1 MLKVIIADDEERI
14 CQLIQALIDWDSYSM
29 EIAGIAHNGIEAC
42 ELVEKME
49 PDILITDI
57 RMPGCSGLELIER
70 VKQRAEN
77 MEIIVISGY
86 AHFEYAQ
93 QAIRFG
99 VGDYLLKPINK
110 AELTAT
116 LVKLKERISEKKE
129 QEQDKRQQQR
139 QAEQNARRLRETL
152 VAVLENEEVSGPS
165 IEELAGK
172 YSLQVVPGLF
182 QAICLK
188 MDYDRNAL
196 SASSV
201 AAVMEKVKEVLERG
215 LKDRCADMVLKVENS
230 VCTGFLN
237 YEKKQQDGI
246 RRTLK
251 SCLNQMESQK
261 VLFGTGVFSMSA
273 GKACQD
279 PAELGQSMK
288 DALNLVQ
295 DRIVKGTGRLLE
307 RPGEPSAL
315 KDSNIMEKYIRE
327 ITQAIELM
335 SAERADGAVD
345 ILAQEIHGI
354 KDVRGYEIFELVY
367 SAADILAAR
376 LQIEDSARKREE
388 FHQECDQC
396 SSVDELL
403 TCLKEFQKKYI
414 ADMTKRRENDAIRPI
429 RNAKQYIQA
438 HYSEPITQEEV
449 SSEVGLSAAYFSVLF
464 KKTEGEGFAKYLIKV
479 RMEQAKVL
487 LRETNISVG
496 EICRKV
502 GYNDLKHFTHTFEK
516 FSGVKPAIYRKLYG

>member
-1 MLKVIIADDEERI
+1 MLKVIIADDEDRI
-14 CQLIQALIDWDSYSM
+14 CQLIRALIDWDSLSM

-42 ELVEKME
+42 ELVEKTGA
-49 PDILITDI
+49 DILITDI
-57 RMPGCSGLELIER
+57 RMPGCNGLELIEQL
-70 VKQRAEN
+70 KQRAEN
-77 MEIIVISGY
+77 LEIIVISGY

-116 LVKLKERISEKKE
+116 LVKLKERISEKKD
-129 QEQDKRQQQR
+129 QEQDKRQQRR

-152 VAVLENEEVSGPS
+152 VAVLEKEEISGPS
-165 IEELAGK
+165 MEELAGK
-172 YSLQVVPGLF
+172 YYLQVMPGLF
-182 QAICLK
+182 QAVCVK

-196 SASSV
+196 SAASV
-201 AAVMEKVKEVLERG
+201 ATVMEKVKEVLDRG
-215 LKDRCADMVLKVENS
+215 LKDRCADMVLKVEDS
-230 VCTGFLN
+230 ICTGFLN
-237 YEKKQQDGI
+237 YGKKQQDEI
-246 RRTLK
+246 RRMLK

-261 VLFGTGVFSMSA
+261 DLFGTGLFSMSVGRA
-273 GKACQD
+273 FQD
-279 PAELGQSMK
+279 PKGLGQSMK
-288 DALNLVQ
+288 EALNLIQ

-307 RPGEPSAL
+307 RGGEPSAL
-315 KDSNIMEKYIRE
+315 KDSNAMEKYVRE

-335 SAERADGAVD
+335 NTERADGAAD
-345 ILAQEIHGI
+345 ILAEEIHGI
-354 KDVRGYEIFELVY
+354 KDVRGHEIFELVY

-376 LQIEDSARKREE
+376 LQIEDSARKREL
-388 FHQECDQC
+388 FRQECDQC
-396 SSVDELL
+396 SSVDDLF

-414 ADMTKRRENDAIRPI
+414 VDMAKKRENDAIRPI

-502 GYNDLKHFTHTFEK
+502 GYNDIKHFTHTFEK
-516 FSGVKPAIYRKLYG
+516 FAGVKPATYRKLYG